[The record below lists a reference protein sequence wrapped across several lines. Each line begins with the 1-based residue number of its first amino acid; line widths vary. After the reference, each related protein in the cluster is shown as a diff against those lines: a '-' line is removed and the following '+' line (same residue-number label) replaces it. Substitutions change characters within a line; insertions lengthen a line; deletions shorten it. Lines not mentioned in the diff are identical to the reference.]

1 MLFPLS
7 SLFPGWLELQKK
19 IKKMVECQVNL
30 DLWLQDASLFRD
42 EPTDSVNTSVNVFGY
57 GKSDTEVQTALSQPG
72 LDWFDEKLDLSVLD
86 NLDSLVD
93 HHNETKPL
101 MEDDSAFLLSLLD
114 SSFNPSYFTA
124 DLKNEDIDFN
134 KPFETHNFI
143 DEPASSENLDFHL
156 ASPQCNLL
164 QVNSPTFFPLQSP
177 GSPYSDISEGFEES
191 SSGDIVQSADS
202 SLAESEIPNKDFDP
216 SQINV
221 AVCNVNVTV
230 SNVTNPVSPEPT
242 LSIDEVTRSGRKRKV
257 VNYGDEI
264 PKVKVIITDYP
275 SFTSS
280 PKGKDR
286 RERKK
291 VQNKEAAARYR
302 IKKRMEDKELSNEVD
317 GLESQQKELKE
328 KHDELQSEIKYL
340 KSLMCE
346 ILQKKGILK

>member
-7 SLFPGWLELQKK
+7 PLFPGWLELQKK
-19 IKKMVECQVNL
+19 TKKMVDYQVNL

-42 EPTDSVNTSVNVFGY
+42 EPIDSINIDDFFSNE
-57 GKSDTEVQTALSQPG
+57 KADTGGEQTALSRSG

-86 NLDSLVD
+86 NPDSVAD
-93 HHNETKPL
+93 HHNETQPL
-101 MEDDSAFLLSLLD
+101 MEDDTAFLLGLLD
-114 SSFNPSYFTA
+114 SSSNPSYFA
-124 DLKNEDIDFN
+124 NDFKNEDIGIDY
-134 KPFETHNFI
+134 KSLVAHNFI
-143 DEPASSENLDFHL
+143 TEPSSEILDTHL

-177 GSPYSDISEGFEES
+177 ASPYSDISDGPEES
-191 SSGDIVQSADS
+191 SSTSYVLQSPEPS
-202 SLAESEIPNKDFDP
+202 SAVKSEFTNKDFDT

-221 AVCNVNVTV
+221 TVCNVA
-230 SNVTNPVSPEPT
+230 SPASSEPAVN
-242 LSIDEVTRSGRKRKV
+242 IEEVTRSVRKRKF

-264 PKVKVIITDYP
+264 PKIKVFLTEYP
-275 SFTSS
+275 PLTRT
-280 PKGKDR
+280 PKPKDR

-302 IKKRMEDKELSNEVD
+302 IKKRMEEKELSDEVD
-317 GLESQQKELKE
+317 GLESRQKELKE